1 MSKGISYMIE
11 KLFSVRWFRTSTN
24 FGQNQSQTTNPI
36 FCCVLGC
43 VFFLRLCH
51 HLPSLECGFLPMFF
65 AQILTE
71 QKHYPKNFPRTL
83 KKRQGGF
90 LTIRNGSVNGVCW
103 GVWLWRCRGRK
114 KTCGKSGILS
124 AFAASICPKKFSLW
138 IEMESANSILI
149 ALRKRKN
156 IPSSRNLYCMAR
168 QPTTLTSYP
177 LPRNKGLY

>member
-1 MSKGISYMIE
+1 MIE
-11 KLFSVRWFRTSTN
+11 KLFSVRLFRTSTN

-36 FCCVLGC
+36 MCCVLGC
-43 VFFLRLCH
+43 GFFSETLPAFAFLGMWVFADVFC
-51 HLPSLECGFLPMFF
+51 SN
-65 AQILTE
+65 LTE

-114 KTCGKSGILS
+114 KPCGKSGILS

-138 IEMESANSILI
+138 IEMESANSIINSI
-149 ALRKRKN
+149 AKTQKN
-156 IPSSRNLYCMAR
+156 TII
-168 QPTTLTSYP
+168 
-177 LPRNKGLY
+177 